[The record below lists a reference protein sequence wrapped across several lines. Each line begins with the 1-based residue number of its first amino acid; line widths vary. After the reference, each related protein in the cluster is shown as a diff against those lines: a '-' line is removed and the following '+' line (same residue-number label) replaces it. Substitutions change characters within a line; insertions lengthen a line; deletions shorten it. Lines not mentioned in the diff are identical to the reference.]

1 MTGRANLAINGKI
14 PLKKKNCWYYL
25 SFEKNWSL
33 TWLVFH
39 DEPCIN
45 FLSFALSNDNKFLN
59 LSLGDPGYLNIILQG
74 PARATLARG
83 GLYNYFEETGSCQT
97 LEHLK
102 RQLQY
107 NTIRQPFWLS
117 TYDVV
122 QEDIDKDNKN

>member
-1 MTGRANLAINGKI
+1 M
-14 PLKKKNCWYYL
+14 
-25 SFEKNWSL
+25 
-33 TWLVFH
+33 
-39 DEPCIN
+39 
-45 FLSFALSNDNKFLN
+45 SNDNKFLN